1 MNKINEINSLFF
13 DSLTKCGEI
22 NVALLNCRVT
32 GLSIVTSPFFQQV
45 APDNSQIN
53 HCVKGQ
59 LMDLKLY
66 LAEFEKIRGKHFS
79 WRCQSV

>member
-1 MNKINEINSLFF
+1 MNKISEIKSLFF
-13 DSLTKCGEI
+13 DSLPKCGEI

-45 APDNSQIN
+45 ASDNSQIN

-59 LMDLKLY
+59 LMGLKLY
-66 LAEFEKIRGKHFS
+66 LTEFVKIMDKHFS
-79 WRCQSV
+79 WLY